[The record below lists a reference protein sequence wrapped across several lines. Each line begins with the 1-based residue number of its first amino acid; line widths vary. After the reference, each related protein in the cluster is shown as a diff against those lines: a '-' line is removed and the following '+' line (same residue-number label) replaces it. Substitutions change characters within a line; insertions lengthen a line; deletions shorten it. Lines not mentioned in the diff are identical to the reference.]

1 MKKLFALLLVLTM
14 VFALVAC
21 GQDSGKEP
29 SDSDKPGTSQTDD
42 PGKSEGNDWFSD
54 EVMTEMKL
62 TGFTKPAGFELV
74 GDEDLPD
81 AKEND
86 PYYRELTGASDHEEY
101 KPLIEQVYGILKENY
116 GEVYDTDVT
125 MDADGLVTEY
135 IPMTEVMYG
144 TAFYV
149 KDGDVVR
156 GVDLG
161 YSSGYDAD
169 TKVLRIHL
177 WPDVDAE

>member
-14 VFALVAC
+14 VFALAAC
-21 GQDSGKEP
+21 GDNGKTPSG
-29 SDSDKPGTSQTDD
+29 SDKPNTSQTDD
-42 PGKSEGNDWFSD
+42 SGKSDGNGWFSD
-54 EVMTEMKL
+54 EVLAEMKL

-86 PYYRELTGASDHEEY
+86 PYYRELTGAKDHQEY

-116 GEVYDTDVT
+116 GEVYDTDVSFG
-125 MDADGLVTEY
+125 ADGSIVTEY

-149 KDGDVVR
+149 KDGDTVR

-169 TKVLRIHL
+169 TKVLRINL
-177 WPDVDAE
+177 WPEVDAE